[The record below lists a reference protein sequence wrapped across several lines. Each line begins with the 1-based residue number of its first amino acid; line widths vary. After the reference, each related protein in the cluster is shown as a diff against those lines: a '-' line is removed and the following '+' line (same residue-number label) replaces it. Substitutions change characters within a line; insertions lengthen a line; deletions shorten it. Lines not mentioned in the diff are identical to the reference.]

1 MEHATAVNTRDIS
14 PDDLRVEIQIDRA
27 LTWELV
33 YELREAANMA
43 HGLGRD
49 AQEQRLTAWADRL
62 TQILSPGQEHATEA
76 CISQIY
82 VG

>member
-1 MEHATAVNTRDIS
+1 MDHLHTTNADPVLPEDTQIASRI
-14 PDDLRVEIQIDRA
+14 DLA

-43 HGLGRD
+43 HGLGRT
-49 AQEQRLTAWADRL
+49 AQAERLAAWADRL
-62 TQILSPGQEHATEA
+62 SQILSPDEPDPSEA